1 VEAVET
7 KTAPAGLTAV
17 KPAAIVVAKA
27 AETPTTTGSTATR
40 PQVEAVETRT
50 ALAGLTAFKPA
61 ETVAGRK
68 KNRGQLRPGS
78 RTLCKPVRFPLW
90 KRSPKGLRF
99 YLSDR
104 LVQLGQPCSDAKPM
118 RL

>member
-27 AETPTTTGSTATR
+27 AM
-40 PQVEAVETRT
+40 
-50 ALAGLTAFKPA
+50 PA

-104 LVQLGQPCSDAKPM
+104 LVQLGQPRRYAKPM

>member
-1 VEAVET
+1 VT
-7 KTAPAGLTAV
+7 L
-17 KPAAIVVAKA
+17 AAILAVIRVVTLVAIPV
-27 AETPTTTGSTATR
+27 AETPTTTGSTATP
-40 PQVEAVETRT
+40 PQVEAVETKT
-50 ALAGLTAFKPA
+50 APAGLTAFKPA

-78 RTLCKPVRFPLW
+78 RTLCKPVCFPFS
-90 KRSPKGLRF
+90 KRSPKGLRL

-104 LVQLGQPCSDAKPM
+104 LVQLGQPRRYAKPM